1 MHIGIDGRLPYYQTG
16 GISRYV
22 LQLVQALVNLDKTN
36 RYTVLRSRKDQVNYK
51 PSGAPNFHT
60 GSLWTPCHHRIEK
73 WSLAME
79 ILPRRFDLLHS
90 PDFIPPAF
98 GAKRRVI
105 TVHDLNFLY
114 YPEFLTP
121 ESRRYY
127 SDQIAWAV
135 ASADHITTDSYHA
148 RDDLIERLGVTS
160 EKITTIH
167 LAASEVFE
175 GRYTPE
181 AFEETLNKHKIPR
194 DFILF
199 VGTLS
204 PRKNVT
210 TLIQAYD
217 HLLKE
222 HNDDVPLLLVG
233 SRGWLDDEV
242 FNLIESLGLS
252 SKVSH
257 ISNVSDEQLA
267 HLYTA
272 AGVLALPSFYE
283 GFGFPPLEAMHCGC
297 PVIASNRASLPEI
310 IGDAGILLE
319 PDDVEAWSDALYN
332 VLSDSRQREEMI
344 EAGYKQASRFKWS
357 KTAGAIRQVYEQLA
371 AD

>member
-1 MHIGIDGRLPYYQTG
+1 M
-16 GISRYV
+16 S
-22 LQLVQALVNLDKTN
+22 
-36 RYTVLRSRKDQVNYK
+36 KDQVNRI
-51 PSGAPNFHT
+51 PQDAPNFHL

-105 TVHDLNFLY
+105 TVHDLNFIY

-135 ASADHITTDSYHA
+135 VSADHITTDSCHA
-148 RDDLIERLGVTS
+148 RDDLIDRLKVPS
-160 EKITTIH
+160 EKITAIH
-167 LAASEVFE
+167 LAAGEIFGRHYSSE
-175 GRYTPE
+175 
-181 AFEETLNKHKIPR
+181 AIEETLSYFKIPR

-199 VGTLS
+199 VGTIS
-204 PRKNVT
+204 PRKNVS
-210 TLIQAYD
+210 TLIRAYD
-217 HLLKE
+217 KLLHE
-222 HNDDVPLLLVG
+222 YHDAVPLLLVG

-242 FNLIESLGLS
+242 FVLIESLGLS
-252 SKVSH
+252 SKVSF
-257 ISNVSDEQLA
+257 ISDVSDEQLA

-297 PVIASNRASLPEI
+297 PVIASNRASLPEV

-319 PDDVEAWSDALYN
+319 PDDVDSWSNALYN
-332 VLSDSRQREEMI
+332 VLSDNTRREEMI
-344 EAGYKQASRFKWS
+344 EAGYEQASRFKWS
-357 KTAGAIRQVYEQLA
+357 KTAKATLQVYEQLA
-371 AD
+371 ID